1 MYRVLARIIQT
12 SLTKNAHAVQ
22 SKYLT
27 NHSMGRSLR
36 SEMNK
41 LDTPGPGQYYHS
53 ESQKY
58 KFAHT
63 NELRSKDLK
72 KGDPGPGRKYS
83 Q

>member
-1 MYRVLARIIQT
+1 
-12 SLTKNAHAVQ
+12 
-22 SKYLT
+22 
-27 NHSMGRSLR
+27 MGRSLR